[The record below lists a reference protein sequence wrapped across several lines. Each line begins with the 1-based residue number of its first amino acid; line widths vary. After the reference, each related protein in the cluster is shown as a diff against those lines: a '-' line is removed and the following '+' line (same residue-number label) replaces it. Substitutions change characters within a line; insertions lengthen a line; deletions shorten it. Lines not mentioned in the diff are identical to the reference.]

1 MKRIT
6 FTFLLFC
13 AFVLVA
19 QAQNALLLHSSD
31 GNATAYSFDDLKKI
45 TFADDKIVFHTSSQ
59 TSVAL
64 SDVRKMTFGTISS
77 VDDTRISHAVS
88 LFPNPA
94 TSFIALN
101 GSVNGS
107 NYYQIYDVQG
117 KLQLQGYLNEAQII
131 SVEMLRAGLYILRI
145 GNTNL
150 KFSKL

>member
-1 MKRIT
+1 MTRIA
-6 FTFLLFC
+6 FMFLLLC
-13 AFVLVA
+13 AFVIVSK
-19 QAQNALLLHSSD
+19 AQNTLLLHSID
-31 GNATAYSFDDLKKI
+31 GNTTAYSFDDLKKI

-64 SDVRKMTFGTISS
+64 SDVRKMTFSTISS
-77 VDDTRISHAVS
+77 VDVTKMSHSIS

-94 TSFIALN
+94 SSFIALN

-150 KFSKL
+150 KFTKL